1 MPLKAISFPPKTDS
15 ADKLLVMLHGWGA
28 NAQDVAGLAPYLDL
42 SGYQMC
48 FPDAPFP
55 HPMAPGGR
63 MWYNFPTNYDFQRP
77 HDFEQQP
84 DLQTSRQQ
92 LITWLQGLESTTSI
106 PLERTVLGG
115 FSQGGA
121 MTLDVGPKL
130 PLAGMLVLSGYSHA
144 PIAKPETPRPLL
156 MIHGRQDLVV
166 PLPRA
171 HQAKSELTQQDW
183 TVGYQEFDMGHEIS
197 IDALKQVGQFCKAL
211 EMS

>member
-1 MPLKAISFPPKTDS
+1 MPLQAISVSPKTDS
-15 ADKLLVMLHGWGA
+15 TNSLLVMLHGWGA
-28 NAQDVAGLAPYLDL
+28 NAQDVAGLASYLNL

-63 MWYNFPTNYDFQRP
+63 MWYNFPTNYDFQHP
-77 HDFEQQP
+77 HDFEQQT

-92 LITWLQGLESTTSI
+92 LITWLQSLESATGI
-106 PLERTVLGG
+106 PLEKTVLGG

-121 MTLDVGPKL
+121 MTLDVGPQL
-130 PLAGMLVLSGYSHA
+130 PLAGMLVLSGYGHA
-144 PIAKPETPRPLL
+144 PIAKPATPCPLL

-171 HQAKSELTQQDW
+171 HAAKSELTQQGW
-183 TVGYQEFDMGHEIS
+183 TVDYQEFDMGHEIS
-197 IDALKQVGQFCKAL
+197 LDALKQVGQFCKAL
-211 EMS
+211 ANK